1 MKKTRNFIIY
11 ASYNF
16 IVMPTTGDSLKG
28 GLLITPREPMTE
40 LSSELRKEFLA
51 VIKDATDM
59 LKLTYPIAEVS
70 VSKEANNV
78 HIAPS
83 KLISEEYNLFSE
95 DEDRET
101 PSIITANAT
110 YNDVQKAL
118 LESWAYLPTRIQM
131 NTKKFLVF

>member
-51 VIKDATDM
+51 VIKDATEM
-59 LKLTYPIAEVS
+59 LKLTYPIAQLS
-70 VSKEANNV
+70 VSKEPNKV
-78 HIAPS
+78 QIAQR
-83 KLISEEYNLFSE
+83 KLITEE
-95 DEDRET
+95 
-101 PSIITANAT
+101 
-110 YNDVQKAL
+110 
-118 LESWAYLPTRIQM
+118 
-131 NTKKFLVF
+131 